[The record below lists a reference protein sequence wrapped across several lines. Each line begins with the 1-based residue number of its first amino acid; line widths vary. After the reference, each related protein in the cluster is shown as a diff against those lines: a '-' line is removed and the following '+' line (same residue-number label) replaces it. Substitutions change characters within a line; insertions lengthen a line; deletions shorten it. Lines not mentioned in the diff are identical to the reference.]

1 MVFPPTPSSHYII
14 EKVYMIFVEIV
25 NRSQVWWCGVW
36 SVVVS
41 AKKVVGQ
48 QSCSSLAAA
57 NSIGKDE
64 RKGGSAG
71 VSFQQNWRNL
81 YCLNHKVQPYL
92 YVCNLFVLKSKIVS
106 LFKANVAGCMS
117 Q

>member
-1 MVFPPTPSSHYII
+1 M
-14 EKVYMIFVEIV
+14 FVEIV
-25 NRSQVWWCGVW
+25 NRSQVSWTAGVVVW
-36 SVVVS
+36 SV

-64 RKGGSAG
+64 REGGSAG

-81 YCLNHKVQPYL
+81 YCLNHKVLPCLQIY
-92 YVCNLFVLKSKIVS
+92 
-106 LFKANVAGCMS
+106 
-117 Q
+117 

>member
-1 MVFPPTPSSHYII
+1 M
-14 EKVYMIFVEIV
+14 
-25 NRSQVWWCGVW
+25 
-36 SVVVS
+36 VVS

-64 RKGGSAG
+64 REGGSAG

-81 YCLNHKVQPYL
+81 YCLKYKVLPCLQIHK
-92 YVCNLFVLKSKIVS
+92 
-106 LFKANVAGCMS
+106 S
-117 Q
+117 QKLLHCLEQMLQGA

>member
-1 MVFPPTPSSHYII
+1 M
-14 EKVYMIFVEIV
+14 
-25 NRSQVWWCGVW
+25 
-36 SVVVS
+36 VVS

-48 QSCSSLAAA
+48 KSCSSLAAA

-64 RKGGSAG
+64 REGGSAG

-81 YCLNHKVQPYL
+81 YCLNHKVLPCLQMQKP
-92 YVCNLFVLKSKIVS
+92 KIVS